1 MNLAIVNEN
10 VNVIN
15 SLTIDIIKVLHGVY
29 DAEEL
34 KNELVN
40 FYFSKVIIDITAI
53 KNYYLSSD
61 LLEVLNYFGTDKVI
75 LLLNDSEVCNNN
87 KFLAELVKNG
97 YYNFTK
103 NAQGI
108 GFLISKPNTYDDVK
122 KYVENET
129 FTSVLTQSNNTLKKD
144 IVNDTITSNLNNNN
158 NNQIIIGIQN
168 LSDNAGATTLMVQMV
183 KQLALNYNVKGIE
196 LNGRDNIYFRNDKI
210 LTCID
215 YLEAKDYV
223 KGRFKNINVIII
235 DLNNFKDKD
244 NLCTDIIYL
253 LEPGVIR
260 LSKFVKNTPN
270 LNEFLENKKIVLNR
284 SALKDEEINYFE
296 KQTGIKVFYNL
307 INFDDRRERLLS
319 VDKLLIKLGFDK
331 QEIK

>member
-1 MNLAIVNEN
+1 M
-10 VNVIN
+10 
-15 SLTIDIIKVLHGVY
+15 
-29 DAEEL
+29 
-34 KNELVN
+34 
-40 FYFSKVIIDITAI
+40 
-53 KNYYLSSD
+53 
-61 LLEVLNYFGTDKVI
+61 
-75 LLLNDSEVCNNN
+75 
-87 KFLAELVKNG
+87 AELVKNG

-103 NAQGI
+103 NAQAI
-108 GFLISKPNTYDDVK
+108 GFLISKPNTYEDVK

-144 IVNDTITSNLNNNN
+144 IVNNTNTNTNSI

-215 YLEAKDYV
+215 YLEAKDYI
-223 KGRFKNINVIII
+223 KGRFRNINVIII

-244 NLCTDIIYL
+244 SLCTDIIYL
-253 LEPGVIR
+253 LEPGIIR

-270 LNEFLENKKIVLNR
+270 LDEFLENKKIVLNR

>member
-15 SLTIDIIKVLHGVY
+15 SLTIDIIKVMHGVY
-29 DAEEL
+29 DAETL
-34 KNELVN
+34 KDELVN

-53 KNYYLSSD
+53 KNYYSSSD

-103 NAQGI
+103 NAQTI
-108 GFLISKPNTYDDVK
+108 GFLISKPNTYEDVK

-144 IVNDTITSNLNNNN
+144 IINNTNTN
-158 NNQIIIGIQN
+158 INSINNQIIIGIQN

-215 YLEAKDYV
+215 YLEAKDYI
-223 KGRFKNINVIII
+223 KGRFRNINVIII
-235 DLNNFKDKD
+235 DLNDFKDKD
-244 NLCTDIIYL
+244 SLCTDIIYL
-253 LEPGVIR
+253 LEPGIIR

-270 LNEFLENKKIVLNR
+270 LDEFLENKKIVLNR

>member
-15 SLTIDIIKVLHGVY
+15 SLTIDIIKVMHGVY
-29 DAEEL
+29 DAETL
-34 KNELVN
+34 KDELVN
-40 FYFSKVIIDITAI
+40 FYFSKVIIDITAV

-103 NAQGI
+103 NAQAI
-108 GFLISKPNTYDDVK
+108 VFLISKPNTYEDVK

-129 FTSVLTQSNNTLKKD
+129 FTSVLTQSNDTLKKD
-144 IVNDTITSNLNNNN
+144 IVNNTITNTNSI

-168 LSDNAGATTLMVQMV
+168 LSENAGATTLMVQMV

-215 YLEAKDYV
+215 YLEAKDYI
-223 KGRFKNINVIII
+223 KGRFRNINVIII

-244 NLCTDIIYL
+244 SLCTDIIYL
-253 LEPGVIR
+253 LEPGIIR

-270 LNEFLENKKIVLNR
+270 LDEFLENKKIVLNR

>member
-15 SLTIDIIKVLHGVY
+15 SLTIDIIKVMHGVY
-29 DAEEL
+29 DAETL
-34 KNELVN
+34 KDELVN

-103 NAQGI
+103 NAQAI
-108 GFLISKPNTYDDVK
+108 GFLISKPNTYEDVK

-144 IVNDTITSNLNNNN
+144 IVNNTITNTNSI

-168 LSDNAGATTLMVQMV
+168 LSENAGATTLMVQMV

-215 YLEAKDYV
+215 YLEAKDYI

-244 NLCTDIIYL
+244 SLCTDIIYL
-253 LEPGVIR
+253 LEPGIIR

-270 LNEFLENKKIVLNR
+270 LDEFLENKKIVLNR